1 MLTNTKFLVQLR
13 APSDSYEDC
22 VSFFN
27 ETWICFG
34 APYHAVDR
42 FFDASEVL
50 SVEHDAPVYAQG
62 CQQQA
67 PWHLQA
73 ISRRETHGEPPVY
86 QYDEP
91 QPATTVYVLDT
102 WVDTAHPEFEG
113 RARVGTE
120 FATGTRNA
128 HGTHVAALIAG
139 KQAGVNKQ
147 ARIVAVPVLGDDGY
161 GSWST
166 ILRGLAW
173 VAERRPSIINLSIGG
188 GRSDMVNRVVDQMVR
203 RGWKI
208 VVAAGNEAAD
218 ACYTSPASAA
228 LAITVGA
235 TTQQQRLADFSNF
248 GACVDILAPG
258 DAILSAVPR
267 NRYGYMSGTSM
278 ASPIVAGVWSLY
290 PDREPR
296 ELLRLTVNN
305 QVPMLPPGTPNRQL
319 YNRPTYACGL
329 LDPFAAFLL
338 QT

>member
-1 MLTNTKFLVQLR
+1 
-13 APSDSYEDC
+13 
-22 VSFFN
+22 
-27 ETWICFG
+27 
-34 APYHAVDR
+34 
-42 FFDASEVL
+42 
-50 SVEHDAPVYAQG
+50 
-62 CQQQA
+62 
-67 PWHLQA
+67 
-73 ISRRETHGEPPVY
+73 
-86 QYDEP
+86 
-91 QPATTVYVLDT
+91 
-102 WVDTAHPEFEG
+102 
-113 RARVGTE
+113 
-120 FATGTRNA
+120 
-128 HGTHVAALIAG
+128 
-139 KQAGVNKQ
+139 
-147 ARIVAVPVLGDDGY
+147 
-161 GSWST
+161 
-166 ILRGLAW
+166 
-173 VAERRPSIINLSIGG
+173 
-188 GRSDMVNRVVDQMVR
+188 MVR

-290 PDREPR
+290 PEREPR